1 MDFSKL
7 ELDEETRQ
15 FWDEVRA
22 FLDEH
27 LTEEVHEQEWRTGD
41 GYNVEFWKK
50 LGEKGWVM
58 PHWSPEEGGIGANQL
73 QMAILNKELRGRHAP
88 MITNGTTSLVV
99 GAVRQWAT
107 DEVKAEVLPGVAK
120 ATVRF
125 CLGYTEPDAG
135 SDLASARTRAI
146 RDGDEWI
153 VNGQKMFT
161 TGAQNCQYA
170 FLVARTNPDAAKHKG
185 ITMFLMP
192 LEVPGVEITAIHT
205 LGGERTNFVF
215 FDNVRIS
222 DKYRLGP
229 VDQGWMVL
237 NGPLSAEHGMGTGG
251 EPLETGGMGFSHMLA
266 RILGKVEDWARQ
278 PGPDGRI
285 PLQDPTVRQRLA
297 RVALDIEVSDLAPG
311 PMGRIVS
318 SELLI
323 QDAADLL
330 DLVGPLGLLTRDE
343 DEAVGEG
350 WIEYAHRYAQGTAT
364 YGGTTDVHRNI
375 IAEHYLGLPRS
386 RPSNNAKA
394 PVG

>member
-7 ELDEETRQ
+7 ELDEETKA
-15 FWDEVRA
+15 FWAEVRA

-27 LTEEVHEQEWRTGD
+27 LTDEVHEREWRTGD

-50 LGEKGWVM
+50 LGERGWVM
-58 PHWSPEEGGIGANQL
+58 PGWSPEEGGIGANQL
-73 QMAILNKELRGRHAP
+73 QQAILNKELRDRHAP

-107 DEVKAEVLPGVAK
+107 DEVKADVLAGVAK
-120 ATVRF
+120 ATVRL

-135 SDLASARTRAI
+135 SDLANARTRAI
-146 RDGDEWI
+146 RDGDEWV

-192 LEVPGVEITAIHT
+192 LEVPGVEITPIHT

-237 NGPLSAEHGMGTGG
+237 NGPLSAEHGIGSEG
-251 EPLETGGMGFSHMLA
+251 EPLETGGMGFAST
-266 RILGKVEDWARQ
+266 LGRVLDMVEDWART
-278 PGPDGRI
+278 PRPDGSLPI
-285 PLQDPTVRQRLA
+285 NDPVVRQRMA
-297 RVALDIEVSDLAPG
+297 QVALDVEVGDIAPG

-323 QDAADLL
+323 RDAAELM
-330 DLVGPLGLLTRDE
+330 DLVGPLGVLTRDE
-343 DEAVGEG
+343 PEAVAEG
-350 WIEYAHRYAQGTAT
+350 WVEYAHRYAQGTAT
-364 YGGTTDVHRNI
+364 YGG
-375 IAEHYLGLPRS
+375 
-386 RPSNNAKA
+386 
-394 PVG
+394 